1 MTFYGFSSFSCI
13 FLFSFAQN
21 LAFAS
26 LLSVAAQFGMQF
38 WVAFW
43 AGPTMIYNLE
53 KPTFAAIQSKLFPKF
68 GLVGVSTS
76 IIAMAGHYFNSRGT
90 SISHPIHVFGIRW
103 SEIRLVFL

>member
-1 MTFYGFSSFSCI
+1 M
-13 FLFSFAQN
+13 
-21 LAFAS
+21 AFAS

-76 IIAMAGHYFNSRGT
+76 ILAMAGHYFSRRG
-90 SISHPIHVFGIRW
+90 ISHPIHPFGIRW
-103 SEIRLVFL
+103 SVIRPVFL

>member
-1 MTFYGFSSFSCI
+1 M
-13 FLFSFAQN
+13 
-21 LAFAS
+21 
-26 LLSVAAQFGMQF
+26 LSVAAQFGMQF

-76 IIAMAGHYFNSRGT
+76 IIAMAGHYFNSRGP
-90 SISHPIHVFGIRW
+90 SISHPIHVIGIR
-103 SEIRLVFL
+103 SSVIRLVFL